1 MGLSQTILPA
11 VKKIKDFETLLDS
24 DTDYII
30 LLESRLGLLRKLVK
44 VGQKAGKKVFV
55 HVDLIQGLKADEYG
69 MEYLGQEVKP
79 DGVISTRA
87 HVIQQAKKFNL
98 LSVQRL
104 FLIDSQAIEHNV
116 KIIQK
121 AAPDYVEVL
130 PGVLPGMIKEI
141 KARVGVPVIAGG
153 LIRTDEDIEQAL
165 ASGAS
170 AVSTSRSDLWRF
182 IKDHT

>member
-1 MGLSQTILPA
+1 MILTQPVLPA
-11 VKKIKDFETLLDS
+11 VKKIKEFESLLQ
-24 DTDYII
+24 TNTEYII

-44 VGQKAGKKVFV
+44 HGQKAGKKIFV
-55 HVDLIQGLKADEYG
+55 HVDLIQGLKADDYG

-87 HVIQQAKKFNL
+87 HVIQQAKKYRL

-121 AAPDYVEVL
+121 TAPDFVEVL

-141 KARVGVPVIAGG
+141 KGRVGVPVIAGG
-153 LIRTDEDIEQAL
+153 LIRSNDEVEQAL

-170 AVSTSRSDLWRF
+170 AVSTSRSELWRF
-182 IKDHT
+182 PNENT

>member
-1 MGLSQTILPA
+1 MTLSQSILPA
-11 VKKIKDFETLLDS
+11 VKKIKEFEALLDS
-24 DTDYII
+24 ETDYII

-44 VGQKAGKKVFV
+44 VGQKAGKKIFI

-69 MEYLGQEVKP
+69 MEYLGQVVKP

-87 HVIQQAKKFNL
+87 HVIHQAKKYNL

-121 AAPDYVEVL
+121 TKPDFVEVL
-130 PGVLPGMIKEI
+130 PGILPGMIEEI
-141 KARVGVPVIAGG
+141 KDRVGVPVIAGG
-153 LIRTDEDIEQAL
+153 LIRTDAEVDQAL
-165 ASGAS
+165 ASGAA

-182 IKDHT
+182 NNENT

>member
-1 MGLSQTILPA
+1 MSLTQPVLPA
-11 VKKIKDFETLLDS
+11 VKRIKDFEHLLQT

-44 VGQKAGKKVFV
+44 VGQKAGKKIFV
-55 HVDLIQGLKADEYG
+55 HVDLIQGLKADDYG

-87 HVIQQAKKFNL
+87 HVIQQAKKYHL

-121 AAPDYVEVL
+121 TAPDFVEVL

-141 KARVGVPVIAGG
+141 KGRIGVPVIAGG
-153 LIRTDEDIEQAL
+153 LIRSDDDVEQAL

-170 AVSTSRSDLWRF
+170 AVSTSRSELWSF
-182 IKDHT
+182 HN

>member
-1 MGLSQTILPA
+1 MSFSQPVLPA
-11 VKKIKDFETLLDS
+11 VKKIKEFETLLES
-24 DTDYII
+24 NTDYII

-44 VGQKAGKKVFV
+44 VGQKAGKKVLV
-55 HVDLIQGLKADEYG
+55 HVDLIQGLKADDYG
-69 MEYLGQEVKP
+69 MEYIGQEVKP

-87 HVIQQAKKFNL
+87 HVIHQAKKYGI

-121 AAPDYVEVL
+121 TSPDYVEVL
-130 PGVLPGMIKEI
+130 PGILPGMIKEI
-141 KARVGVPVIAGG
+141 KDRIGVPVIAGG
-153 LIRTDEDIEQAL
+153 LIRTDEEVEKAL

-170 AVSTSRSDLWRF
+170 AVSTSRSELWKF
-182 IKDHT
+182 